1 MESKKDS
8 FFMREKQ
15 IILGHKKVTI
25 GGMGAFSVK
34 MSDVVPK
41 SGEATDT
48 NPVENADLQE
58 GKYTERD
65 FRQFRE
71 SLLEL

>member
-1 MESKKDS
+1 
-8 FFMREKQ
+8 MREKQ
-15 IILGHKKVTI
+15 ITLGHKKVTI

-34 MSDVVPK
+34 LTDVVPK

-48 NPVENADLQE
+48 NPVENRNAALQE
-58 GKYTERD
+58 GKYTERE
-65 FRQFRE
+65 FCELRE